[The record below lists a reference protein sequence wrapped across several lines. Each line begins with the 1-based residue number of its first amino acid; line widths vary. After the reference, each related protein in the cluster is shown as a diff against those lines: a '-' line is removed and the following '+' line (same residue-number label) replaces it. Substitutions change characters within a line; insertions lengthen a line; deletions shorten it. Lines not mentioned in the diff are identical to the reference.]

1 MRNAILAVAALGA
14 LNVVAGTVAKTVIR
28 QNWPYDPTVTID
40 YELAG
45 ELDERCDME
54 VGLEDANGPI
64 EGYANA
70 FSGDLDGVKPGEHR
84 IVWDPVKAGYENAAA
99 TSLKVTLTPRTSA
112 AKYLVIEGLDTGS
125 LTVTPLNDEPS
136 GGFNTD
142 TYKKTKIVLRH
153 IRAGRFRMGSPETEG
168 GRNANENPHD
178 VILTNDYWIGVFQL
192 TRRQWLYIKK
202 DVTPTDHYSDS
213 MTPAIGIS
221 WNHICGENASKKAG
235 DVSTD
240 VDEGSFLGL
249 LGAKINAQ
257 LPPGYVVALPSEA
270 QWEYACRAGTETA
283 WNNGTDYNVYQ
294 KTATSGTYAGNTY
307 WVDDNLTLLA
317 RYVWTTRGVSG
328 GNNATKVGSFLP
340 NAWGLY
346 DCHGGANELVFDTIY
361 VDGGGKGPDTTQVE
375 QRICNLPNYRIIK
388 GGTWNSN
395 PAACRSATRSH
406 ASRTTASSE
415 YGFRIAIIKEVK

>member
-1 MRNAILAVAALGA
+1 MKNAILAVVALGA
-14 LNVVAGTVAKTVIR
+14 LNVAAGTVAKTVIR

-125 LTVTPLNDEPS
+125 LTVTPMNDEPS
-136 GGFNTD
+136 GGFNVNA
-142 TYKKTKIVLRH
+142 YKTSKIVLRH
-153 IRAGRFRMGSPETEG
+153 IRAGRFQMGSPTTEG
-168 GRNANENPHD
+168 GRGANENPHD

-192 TRRQWLYIKK
+192 TRKQWMYIKT
-202 DVTPTDHYSDS
+202 DVTPVNHYSD

-270 QWEYACRAGTETA
+270 QWEYACRAGTTTA
-283 WNNGTDYNVYQ
+283 WNNGTDYAAYQ
-294 KTATSGTYAGNTY
+294 KVMPSGTYAGKTY
-307 WVDDNLTLLA
+307 ATDDNLNLLA
-317 RYVWTTRGVSG
+317 RYQWTTFQESQ
-328 GNNATKVGSFLP
+328 NNSTPVGKFLP

-361 VDGGGKGPDTTQVE
+361 VDGGGKGPDTTQIE
-375 QRICNLPNYRIIK
+375 QRICNFPSYRIIK
-388 GGTWNSN
+388 GGTWNSA
-395 PAACRSATRSH
+395 PSACRSAARSH
-406 ASRTTASSE
+406 AARATASSE